1 MSSPRDQHTLDEHA
15 VVVRGEG
22 QTSSRVAD
30 EAVILHLGSGTYF
43 GLDEVGA
50 RIWEL
55 IAEPRRVEDVRDR
68 LSEEYEV
75 EPERCAADLLRLLGE
90 LAEHDLIE
98 IRAEDGEQAS

>member
-1 MSSPRDQHTLDEHA
+1 MSTALDEGSI
-15 VVVRGEG
+15 VVRGGG
-22 QTSSRVAD
+22 QTSSQVAG

-55 IAEPRRVEDVRDR
+55 IAEPRPVAEVRDR
-68 LSEEYEV
+68 LTEEYEIDA
-75 EPERCAADLLRLLGE
+75 ERCTADLLRLLGE

-98 IRAEDGEQAS
+98 TRAEDGEQAS